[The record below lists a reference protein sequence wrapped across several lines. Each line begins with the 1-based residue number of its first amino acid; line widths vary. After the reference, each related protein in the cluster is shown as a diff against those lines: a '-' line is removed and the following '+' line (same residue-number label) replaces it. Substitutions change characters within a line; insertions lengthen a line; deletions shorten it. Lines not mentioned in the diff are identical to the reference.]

1 MTEMITTLTLDM
13 KKQRIRIHKKML
25 EELNRPEYI
34 VILVNPYKSTIAVVP
49 METGDKDT
57 LKVSYDDSECEYYSK
72 KLMSHLTKIRIQLDQ
87 SCTYRIKG
95 KVINHG
101 MALFDMH
108 DAVRFSDPPDNETN
122 TTGRINDD

>member
-1 MTEMITTLTLDM
+1 M

-49 METGDKDT
+49 METSDKDT

-72 KLMSHLTKIRIQLDQ
+72 KLMSQLPVGPLDGVGVDGQ
-87 SCTYRIKG
+87 APRQLPHAG
-95 KVINHG
+95 E
-101 MALFDMH
+101 LLPRLQ
-108 DAVRFSDPPDNETN
+108 DA
-122 TTGRINDD
+122 GRDVPAE